1 MFVLTENQLK
11 RNEMW
16 FVVDNHNYMCHIMC
30 ERFFGFELQAVIDK
44 IWIFTKLPQIGT
56 THKKLL
62 FSNYNLKGIDQL
74 LLPHKLYDRVM
85 QRIYFFCHLCQLL
98 ALNIFLSQVMKHEGV
113 IIFTSLHFFQGKILH
128 VSGGRSALLILI
140 FKKSIS
146 ENKNS
151 NNKSTL
157 NLQNDEY
164 LIQLERELEWF
175 PLSSAIGNKGAT
187 IFFGI
192 GGS

>member
-1 MFVLTENQLK
+1 MTGSCKEST
-11 RNEMW
+11 
-16 FVVDNHNYMCHIMC
+16 
-30 ERFFGFELQAVIDK
+30 FF
-44 IWIFTKLPQIGT
+44 
-56 THKKLL
+56 
-62 FSNYNLKGIDQL
+62 
-74 LLPHKLYDRVM
+74 
-85 QRIYFFCHLCQLL
+85 HLWQLL

-113 IIFTSLHFFQGKILH
+113 IIFIILHFFQGEILY
-128 VSGGRSALLILI
+128 VSGGRGALLTLI
-140 FKKSIS
+140 FKKAIS